1 MTWTHYPDTE
11 SITQTYI
18 LQELMQNL
26 NNDWQ
31 MMRVGKSFLAMLW
44 GDESLATVGEMEDAL
59 LQTPSFDLAAKF
71 LRQDPDS
78 AALIEE
84 RYLPSA
90 HDLQALLAY
99 PKDSLGYIYA
109 KNVTAQGFNPNL
121 HYGMAMDSDASYV
134 AVRLNQTHDIW
145 HAITGFDAS
154 SMGEIALQAF
164 HLGQFPY
171 PLATMLVANS
181 LVSLTLFEPESLS
194 PWLEAI
200 ARGWEMGRQAKSL
213 FAQKWE
219 ENWERSL
226 LQWQTELNIRP
237 V

>member
-1 MTWTHYPDTE
+1 MTWTNYPKPRA
-11 SITQTYI
+11 IAQTPI
-18 LQELMQNL
+18 LKELMQNL

-31 MMRVGKSFLAMLW
+31 TMRVGKSFLAMLW

-59 LQTPSFDLAAKF
+59 LKTPSFDLAAKF
-71 LRQDPDS
+71 LLQDPDC

-84 RYLPSA
+84 RYLPPT

-99 PKDSLGYIYA
+99 PEDSLGYIYA
-109 KNVTAQGFNPNL
+109 KNITAQGFNPNL
-121 HYGMAMDSDASYV
+121 HYGMAIDSDASYV
-134 AVRLNQTHDIW
+134 AARLNQTHDIW

-181 LVSLTLFEPESLS
+181 LVGLTLFEPESLT

-200 ARGWEMGRQAKSL
+200 ARGWEMGRHAKSL

-219 ENWERSL
+219 ENWEKAIG
-226 LQWQTELNIRP
+226 QWQEELNVKP